1 MRRGKKGE
9 ECEARKYLLVLVDHT
24 PGQERIIDLLPS
36 RSKATLCA
44 WLTAQK
50 QQGAW
55 SHLTEVTCDL
65 WEPYRQAVQETLG
78 FEPTAD
84 RFHVQHQC
92 NLRIDQTRRE
102 LQRQLPEEQKDAL
115 KGLRWI
121 LLKPSLQLS
130 DEEKRRLQPARDTF
144 PEIRQL
150 LDCRD
155 QLRALFDNP
164 QIDSPEKGKA
174 ALEAWMVP
182 VRGLGSNALN
192 KFCDTLSRWI
202 DPISRYFI
210 SRANNGRTEGYNRGI
225 RMLVSRAFGL
235 PSFHHLRWRILGLL
249 G

>member
-9 ECEARKYLLVLVDHT
+9 ECDARKYLLVLVDHT

-36 RSKATLCA
+36 RSKAVLSH
-44 WLTAQK
+44 WLKT
-50 QQGAW
+50 QQQNGSWA
-55 SHLTEVTCDL
+55 HLTEVTSDL
-65 WEPYRQAVQETLG
+65 WEPYRQAVQEILG

-84 RFHVQHQC
+84 RFHVQHQL
-92 NLRIDQTRRE
+92 NQRIDQTRRE
-102 LQRQLPEEQKDAL
+102 LQRKLPEEKKEGL

-121 LLKPSLQLS
+121 LLKPSPQLS
-130 DEEKRRLQPARDTF
+130 AEEQQRLRPAREAF

-155 QLRALFDNP
+155 QLRELFDNP
-164 QIDSPEKGKA
+164 QIDSPQKGKA

-192 KFCDTLSRWI
+192 KFCDTLSRWME
-202 DPISRYFI
+202 PISRYFI

-235 PSFHHLRWRILGLL
+235 PSFQHLRWRVLGLL

>member
-1 MRRGKKGE
+1 
-9 ECEARKYLLVLVDHT
+9 LVLVDHT
-24 PGQERIIDLLPS
+24 PGQERIIDILPS
-36 RSKATLCA
+36 RSKPVLVN
-44 WLTAQK
+44 WLEERK
-50 QQGAW
+50 PQGCW
-55 SHLTEVTCDL
+55 VQLTEVTCDL
-65 WEPYRQAVQETLG
+65 WEPYRHAVREILG

-92 NLRIDQTRRE
+92 NQRIDQTRRE
-102 LQRQLPEEQKDAL
+102 LQRKLPEEQKDAL

-121 LLKPSLQLS
+121 MLKPSPQLS
-130 DEEKRRLQPARDTF
+130 EEERQRLQPVRAAF

-155 QLRALFDNP
+155 QLRELFDNP
-164 QIDSPEKGKA
+164 QIDSPQKGKA

-182 VRGLGSNALN
+182 VRQLGSNALN

-202 DPISRYFI
+202 DPVSRYFI
-210 SRANNGRTEGYNRGI
+210 SRANNGRSEGYNRGI

-235 PSFHHLRWRILGLL
+235 PSFTHLRWRVLGLY

>member
-1 MRRGKKGE
+1 V
-9 ECEARKYLLVLVDHT
+9 LVLVDHT

-36 RSKATLCA
+36 RSKAALCT
-44 WLTAQK
+44 WLTAQR
-50 QQGAW
+50 QTGAW
-55 SHLTEVTCDL
+55 SRVTEVTCDL
-65 WEPYRQAVQETLG
+65 WEPYRHAVRETLG

-84 RFHVQHQC
+84 RFHVQHQF
-92 NLRIDQTRRE
+92 NQRLDQTRRE
-102 LQRQLPEEQKDAL
+102 LQRKLPEQQKDAL
-115 KGLRWI
+115 KGLRWL
-121 LLKPSLQLS
+121 LLKPSPQLS
-130 DEEKRRLQPARDTF
+130 AAEQLRLKPVRDTY
-144 PEIRQL
+144 PEIQQL

-164 QIDSPEKGKA
+164 QLDSPQKGKA

-182 VRGLGSNALN
+182 VRGLGSHALN
-192 KFCDTLSRWI
+192 KFCATLSRWI

-235 PSFHHLRWRILGLL
+235 PSFPHLRWRVLGLF